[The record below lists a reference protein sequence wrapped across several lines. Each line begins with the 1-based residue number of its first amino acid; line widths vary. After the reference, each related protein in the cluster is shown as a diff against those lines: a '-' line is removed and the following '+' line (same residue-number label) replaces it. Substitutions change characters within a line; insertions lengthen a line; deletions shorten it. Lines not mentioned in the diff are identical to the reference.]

1 MVAIK
6 ITRVV
11 ILKQQNE
18 TMKKKILLSF
28 FILLSSLLQ
37 GIYGKSHADVPTW
50 KAGVAA
56 TVITPREPMW
66 MGGYSSRTTPT
77 ERKVH
82 DLWAKALYLEDARK
96 RGSLIITCD
105 LVGLSKTV
113 SNRIKDEL
121 FKKTGLSKAQIILN
135 CSHTHSGPVTS
146 GNLINIYP
154 IDSEN
159 LAVVDQY
166 TEQLCKQLVALAVKA
181 KQNAEP
187 AKVFSQNGTVRFQVN
202 RRKNMESELTNLT
215 ELKGPNDY
223 SVPVLK
229 VEDKQGN
236 IKAIVF
242 GYACHPTVLNG
253 YEWCGDY
260 PGFAQVELEKL
271 YPGATALFFQ
281 GAGADQ
287 NPLPRRS
294 IPLAKQYGKEL
305 AAAVEQII
313 SEPMRELQPRLETAY
328 SEIPL
333 EMENPPG
340 EAELERLKK
349 EYTID
354 YYIRW
359 AESMLVKLRR
369 GEKLPSA
376 YPYPVQVWQLGDQTI
391 VALGGELM
399 ISYALRLKEL
409 LGEDIF
415 VMGYSNDVTGY
426 IPSDAELAT
435 KWGEEIESSHFEFD
449 LPAKWKPGLEKKIID
464 EVVNLVNQT
473 SMQTT
478 KSGFSVKTDV
488 AY

>member
-1 MVAIK
+1 
-6 ITRVV
+6 
-11 ILKQQNE
+11 
-18 TMKKKILLSF
+18 MKKQLFLISF
-28 FILLSSLLQ
+28 FILLPPLLQ
-37 GIYGKSHADVPTW
+37 CIHGKSHADVPTW
-50 KAGVAA
+50 KAGVEAM
-56 TVITPREPMW
+56 VITPQEPVW

-77 ERKVH
+77 DKKVH
-82 DLWAKALYLEDARK
+82 DLWAKALYLEDAGK
-96 RGSLIITCD
+96 RGSLIITYD

-113 SNRIKDEL
+113 SDRIKDDL
-121 FKKTGLSKAQIILN
+121 FEKMGLSKAQIILN

-159 LAVVDQY
+159 LEVVDQY
-166 TEQLCKQLVALAVKA
+166 TEWLREQLVALAVKA

-271 YPGATALFFQ
+271 YPGAKALFFQ

-305 AAAVEQII
+305 AAAVERVI
-313 SEPMRELQPRLETAY
+313 SEPMRELQPQLETAY
-328 SEIPL
+328 SEITL

-359 AESMLVKLRR
+359 AESMLVKLRK

-376 YPYPVQVWQLGDQTI
+376 YSYPVQVWQLGDQTI
-391 VALGGELM
+391 IALGGELM
-399 ISYALRLKEL
+399 ISYAIRLKEI